1 MEIELGRSTP
11 AAGGLPAR
19 SSSAI
24 VSRGGR
30 VRAPHA
36 PIRPRRGVVP
46 PPVSHADTTPDAA
59 ALSIHG
65 TRHAGLPALADLEA
79 RIEALTATVAE
90 LAHTIRAGAIAP
102 IGTPAQ
108 AGRILGV
115 GACRIQRMCRAAE
128 RAGESVILGNI
139 SFRRTGGG
147 DLRPRYGVYLPQ
159 CVRQVGGQ

>member
-1 MEIELGRSTP
+1 MDIELGRSTP

-36 PIRPRRGVVP
+36 PIRPRRGETP
-46 PPVSHADTTPDAA
+46 PSASHADTTPDAA
-59 ALSIHG
+59 ALS
-65 TRHAGLPALADLEA
+65 TRGPRSAGLPDLASLEA
-79 RIEALTATVAE
+79 RIEQLTATVAE

-102 IGTPAQ
+102 IGTPAE
-108 AGRILGV
+108 AARVLRI
-115 GACRIQRMCRAAE
+115 GASRIQRMCRAAE
-128 RAGESVILGNI
+128 RAGETTILGDI

-147 DLRPRYGVYLPQ
+147 DLRPRFGIFMPH
-159 CVRQVGGQ
+159 CVRAATSG